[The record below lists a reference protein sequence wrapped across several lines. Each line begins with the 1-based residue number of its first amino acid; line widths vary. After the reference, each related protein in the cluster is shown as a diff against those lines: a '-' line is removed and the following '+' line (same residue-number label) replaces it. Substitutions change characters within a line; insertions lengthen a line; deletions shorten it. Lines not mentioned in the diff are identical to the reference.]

1 MKWIWSW
8 SIVLTACDRWSPTT
22 TWYVGARGAEQR
34 QHHIGPLRLR
44 SFPLINHVPR
54 PPEMTSP
61 PSAWR
66 RCTSIASNRRLAC
79 RRYWFDRSV
88 SARATTLR
96 HTMHPWTGWLASSSL
111 LVTVHV
117 SAAQWR
123 WRAWVWRQTGVR
135 THHVVRYITYWWL
148 NETSVF
154 LLSSATCSTHALGER
169 DGSINSPLLVHAM
182 LHDDAQPQQRRL
194 MQIYA

>member
-22 TWYVGARGAEQR
+22 TWYVGARGPEQR

-88 SARATTLR
+88 SARATPLR

-117 SAAQWR
+117 SSAQWR
-123 WRAWVWRQTGVR
+123 WRAWVWRQTSVR
-135 THHVVRYITYWWL
+135 THHVLRYITLHTDDWMKLQSSCCLLQLAAHTLWEKEMVVLIVLCWFMQCCMMMY
-148 NETSVF
+148 VPAYF
-154 LLSSATCSTHALGER
+154 LQC
-169 DGSINSPLLVHAM
+169 N
-182 LHDDAQPQQRRL
+182 
-194 MQIYA
+194 